1 MTCWLDG
8 RLVPAAA
15 ATVSVL
21 SNAVFRGTTVFDV
34 MAVVD
39 TSSGPAVVGLRQ
51 HLERFVN
58 SMLAMHMTP
67 AVDADEM
74 ATIVAAVI
82 HANPGS
88 GIVRV
93 VAYWDGAPYPVP
105 ADLTPRILV
114 AAEPNVVSQRSSISL
129 QSAIAKI
136 DPVVLPTQIK
146 VAAMYAGGV
155 RAQIAAQLAG
165 FDAIVNRSHDDVL
178 EEGVS
183 SSVVLVV
190 GGRLVAPPLTDVLDS
205 ITRRLILEAAVHDGI
220 EVEVALVPWS
230 HVVAADAAFMSS
242 TTAPIVPIER
252 IDDVAYRTDHPV
264 IARLQ
269 WLVGAILSGDH
280 QLADRWLTVVS

>member
-34 MAVVD
+34 MAVVE
-39 TSSGPAVVGLRQ
+39 TRSGPAVVGLRQ
-51 HLERFVN
+51 HLERFAN
-58 SMLAMHMTP
+58 SMLAMHMIP
-67 AVDADEM
+67 AVDADEL

-82 HANPGS
+82 DANPGA

-93 VAYWDGAPYPVP
+93 VAYWDGAPNPVP

-114 AAEPNVVSQRSSISL
+114 AAEPNVVSRRSSISL
-129 QSAIAKI
+129 QSATAKI
-136 DPVVLPTQIK
+136 DPAVLPTQIK

-165 FDAIVNRSHDDVL
+165 FDAIVNRSHDNLL

-220 EVEVALVPWS
+220 EVDVTPVPWS
-230 HVVAADAAFMSS
+230 YVVAADAAFMSS

-252 IDDVAYRTDHPV
+252 IDDVAYLIDHPL
-264 IARLQ
+264 IGRLQ
-269 WLVGAILSGDH
+269 QLIGEILLGDH
-280 QLADRWLTVVS
+280 PLADRWLTVVS